1 VVLPGLRLSAVSIHL
16 KPGGRGKGGG
26 GRSCAGAAAYRSA
39 TRLRDDY
46 LDREFD
52 YGRKAG
58 VLHVELTGWATREG
72 ESYTEAQQRLW
83 SEVDRSERRSDSRT
97 FMDLRFTLPREL
109 TIEQQVAVC
118 REIAA
123 AVNRRFGIVIDWAL
137 HESHRLR
144 GGAWATHPS
153 SNPHAH
159 MGLTTREPDGEGK
172 FRAAKQV
179 RLYARR
185 ALLWIRRMIARIQNE
200 HLKRLD
206 HQVRVTHRS
215 LAAEYRKLNRGRAA
229 EGLPPL
235 ETPEATRH
243 RGPRATHRMRRA
255 EASRIEEENRRIG
268 KRNDVVLRFNDQL
281 LALDEPI
288 RVMRMRERTAEAG
301 SVIQS
306 PALLETISRDL
317 PPPRQEGATGPD
329 SEPVRERDE
338 LLVEGEK
345 MPALEP
351 PAARVPRDPTLP
363 TRTVALSGDLRREAE
378 ERILDLKSLLRR
390 DQEHRD
396 LAESYRAR
404 AADLAEQHLPEQST
418 HVLQAAE
425 DAEGWRRLVTD
436 VRDLAREEPRLRTRL
451 AMRLHSGS
459 RAAWE
464 QRSRGLT
471 ELANAIEAMWQARAV
486 VLSDERRTGLE
497 HALQLVVGHLR
508 TLNAAVEQK
517 VQIEARGKGGLDSSL
532 TRGTEGGGVSL

>member
-1 VVLPGLRLSAVSIHL
+1 MVLPGLRLSAVSIHL

-39 TRLRDDY
+39 TRLRDDH

-52 YGRKAG
+52 YARKAG
-58 VLHVELTGWATREG
+58 VLHVELTGWPTREG
-72 ESYTEAQQRLW
+72 ESYAEAQQRLW

-118 REIAA
+118 RDIAA

-144 GGAWATHPS
+144 GGTWATHPS

-200 HLKRLD
+200 HLRRLD
-206 HQVRVTHRS
+206 HQGRVTHRS
-215 LAAEYRKLNRGRAA
+215 LAAEYRKLNRARAA

-243 RGPRATHRMRRA
+243 RGPRATHRMWRA

-268 KRNDVVLRFNDQL
+268 KRNGAVLRFNDQL

-288 RVMRMRERTAEAG
+288 RGMRMRERTAEAG

-317 PPPRQEGATGPD
+317 PPGRQEGATGPD

-338 LLVEGEK
+338 LPAGGEK
-345 MPALEP
+345 RPAPEP
-351 PAARVPRDPTLP
+351 PAVRAPRDSMPP
-363 TRTVALSGDLRREAE
+363 PARPGDLRREAE
-378 ERILDLKSLLRR
+378 ERILNLKRLLRR

-404 AADLAEQHLPEQST
+404 AAVLAEQHLPELSAQ
-418 HVLQAAE
+418 VLQAAE
-425 DAEGWRRLVTD
+425 DAEGWRRLVAD
-436 VRDLAREEPRLRTRL
+436 VRERALEEPGRRTRL
-451 AMRLHSGS
+451 AMRLHAGS

-464 QRSRGLT
+464 QRSRGLA
-471 ELANAIEAMWQARAV
+471 ELANALEAMWQARAV
-486 VLSDERRTGLE
+486 VLSEKRRASLE
-497 HALQLVVGHLR
+497 HARQLVVGHLR

-517 VQIEARGKGGLDSSL
+517 VQLEARGKDGPDCTL